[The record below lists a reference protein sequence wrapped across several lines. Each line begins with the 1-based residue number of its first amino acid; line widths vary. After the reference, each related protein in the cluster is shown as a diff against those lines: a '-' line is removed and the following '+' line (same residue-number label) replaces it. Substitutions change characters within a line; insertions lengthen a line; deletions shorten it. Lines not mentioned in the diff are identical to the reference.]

1 MYGVKARNCMLV
13 VIRNINI
20 NYDLKNYTYLNST
33 IQSYVTTA
41 TPKNNND
48 IEFGERDGNNGFAW
62 LSNDPQNEYTLGV

>member
-33 IQSYVTTA
+33 IQTYVTTA

-48 IEFGERDGNNGFAW
+48 IEFGERNGNNGFGW
-62 LSNDPQNEYTLGV
+62 LSNDP